1 MVGFGAWRFEVG
13 VLGVLLAV
21 VACGSD
27 RSPPSSLGPFGG
39 GAPGAGGN
47 VVGAGGA
54 GAATAGSGSELGMDG
69 IPLAGAGG
77 TAANEP
83 APVRTTAV
91 LGEGWRFLRADAVG
105 AEGVAFDD
113 ASWSS
118 VTVPHTYNASDGQDG
133 GGDYYRGVGW
143 YRRTLAAPA
152 LAGRRAFLEFGAA
165 NAVADVFV
173 NGVLVGSHRGGYS
186 AFRFD
191 VTDAL
196 VAGDN
201 VLAVKVDNAPQ
212 PDVPPLQADYTFF
225 GGLYRPVRLIT
236 ADALHVDLLDHASP
250 GVYLRAHDVSTASA
264 GVTAR
269 VRVRNAGA
277 AGAGASL
284 SLTLLD
290 AMGTA
295 VATVEGSA
303 DVAAGATSE
312 VVLEGAVANPRLWD
326 GQRDPYLYTARV
338 DVVRDGVITDSIT
351 QPLGIRS
358 FAVDAAAG
366 FSLNGRALDLHGVNR
381 HQDRID
387 RGWAIGTAEHD
398 EDMAFI
404 REIGATAVR
413 LAHYQ
418 HDQYFYDLCDRAGLV
433 VWAEIPLVD
442 AITNSPAFSDN
453 ARQQLTELIRQS
465 YNHPS
470 IVFWGF
476 GNEQRTDDAATNTLL
491 ADLAALTASEDD
503 SRLSTYAHCCN
514 ADTSALTSHGDLVG
528 YNYYYGWYMGSFNDV
543 GVWADALHA
552 AQPGLRFALSEY
564 GAGASV
570 IQHEDPPQQPATTA
584 PFHPE
589 EYQSALHEATWRQ
602 LEARPYIWG
611 KFVWNLF
618 DFASDGRAEG
628 DGPGRN
634 DKGLVTYDRQTRKD
648 AFYWYKA
655 SWSAEPVVHI
665 TSRRFE
671 PRTTPTIDVKV
682 YSNLE
687 RVSLTV
693 NGAALP
699 ELTASDRLF
708 RWTAVAL
715 QPGANVVEARGTDA
729 SGAAVT
735 DSVTWTRQ

>member
-1 MVGFGAWRFEVG
+1 MVWFRARSVG
-13 VLGVLLAV
+13 VGALGVLLAV
-21 VACGSD
+21 VACGSEES
-27 RSPPSSLGPFGG
+27 SPPSSPGPSGG
-39 GAPGAGGN
+39 GVPGAGGN
-47 VVGAGGA
+47 IAVGGG
-54 GAATAGSGSELGMDG
+54 GTVGATAGAGSELGG
-69 IPLAGAGG
+69 GGLPLAGAGG
-77 TAANEP
+77 TGANEP
-83 APVRTTAV
+83 APVRTTS
-91 LGEGWRFLRADAVG
+91 LLSEGWRFLRADAAG
-105 AEGVAFDD
+105 AEAAAFDD
-113 ASWSS
+113 ATWAS

-133 GGDYYRGVGW
+133 GGDYYRGVAW
-143 YRRTLAAPA
+143 YRRTLTAPA

-165 NAVADVFV
+165 NAVAEVYL
-173 NGVLVGSHRGGYS
+173 NGVRIGGHRGGYS

-225 GGLYRPVRLIT
+225 GGLYREVRLIT
-236 ADALHVDLLDHASP
+236 TDALHIDLLDRASS
-250 GVYLRAHDVSTASA
+250 GVYLRASNVSAASADVS
-264 GVTAR
+264 AR
-269 VRVRNAGA
+269 VRVVNGGDA
-277 AGAGASL
+277 AEL

-290 AMGTA
+290 ASGAEAARFTSA
-295 VATVEGSA
+295 VATS
-303 DVAAGATSE
+303 SE
-312 VVLEGAVANPRLWD
+312 VTEYALSGTLANPHLWD
-326 GQRDPYLYTARV
+326 GQRDPHLYTARV
-338 DVVRDGVITDSIT
+338 ELARGGAVLDSVT
-351 QPLGIRS
+351 QPLGVRS
-358 FAVDAAAG
+358 FAVDAATG

-418 HDQYFYDLCDRAGLV
+418 HDQYFYDLCDREGLV

-442 AITNSPAFSDN
+442 AITDSPEFADN
-453 ARQQLTELIRQS
+453 ARQQLQELIRQS

-476 GNEQRTDDAATNTLL
+476 GNEQRTDDAPSNTLL
-491 ADLAALTASEDD
+491 ADLAALVASEDD

-514 ADTSALTSHGDLVG
+514 PDASALTQHGDTIG

-543 GVWADALHA
+543 GAWADALHA
-552 AQPGLRFALSEY
+552 AQPALRFALSEY

-589 EYQSALHEATWRQ
+589 EYQSALHEATWKQ

-618 DFASDGRAEG
+618 DFASDGRNEG

-655 SWSAEPVVHI
+655 NWSAAPTVHI
-665 TSRRFE
+665 SSSRFE
-671 PRTTPTIDVKV
+671 PRTTATIDVKV

-687 RVSLTV
+687 RLSLTV

-699 ELTASDRLF
+699 ELTAADHVF

-729 SGAAVT
+729 SGAVIT